1 MSLNTSLCKGKK
13 KKRYALSEKTGK
25 KEANNMIGN
34 KTNKTEFFSS
44 WYLAVYLTFVYQ
56 MIFRRLSLRIVIT
69 DMQTL

>member
-1 MSLNTSLCKGKK
+1 
-13 KKRYALSEKTGK
+13 
-25 KEANNMIGN
+25 MIGN
-34 KTNKTEFFSS
+34 KTNKAEFFSS